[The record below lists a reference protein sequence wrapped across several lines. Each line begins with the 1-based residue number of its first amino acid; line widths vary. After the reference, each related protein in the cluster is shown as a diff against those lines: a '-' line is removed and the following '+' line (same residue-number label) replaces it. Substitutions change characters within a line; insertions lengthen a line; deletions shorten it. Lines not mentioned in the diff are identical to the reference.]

1 MKNFQKRNNF
11 FYLLLTNSLI
21 LYGAIVNKWPIFL
34 VIYGFWLETIIIS
47 IFETLKILF
56 AKGENS
62 KPPNMAL
69 ATQYLLIK
77 FGMLLFYLI
86 FIVVF
91 IGLLHSSKTDSIKIL
106 NAVYFRDKFF
116 NAALLSMILGG
127 LLNFIVIY
135 WMELRTNFG
144 AKHFFNFLDARTLTI
159 HLVIVIGT
167 FALEFADKNL
177 LFNENLDKKYVFLS
191 IFILVKTIADLV
203 SIQFS
208 NNEEDLPTTP
218 NNYI

>member
-21 LYGAIVNKWPIFL
+21 LYGAIVNQWPIFL

-62 KPPNMAL
+62 KPPNITL
-69 ATQYLLIK
+69 ATQHLLIK

-91 IGLLHSSKTDSIKIL
+91 IGLFHSSKTDSIKIL

-167 FALEFADKNL
+167 FALDFADKNL

>member
-21 LYGAIVNKWPIFL
+21 LYGAIVNQWPIFL

-86 FIVVF
+86 FIVLF
-91 IGLLHSSKTDSIKIL
+91 IGLFHSSKTDSIKIL

-167 FALEFADKNL
+167 FALDFADKNL

>member
-1 MKNFQKRNNF
+1 
-11 FYLLLTNSLI
+11 
-21 LYGAIVNKWPIFL
+21 
-34 VIYGFWLETIIIS
+34 
-47 IFETLKILF
+47 
-56 AKGENS
+56 
-62 KPPNMAL
+62 
-69 ATQYLLIK
+69 
-77 FGMLLFYLI
+77 
-86 FIVVF
+86 
-91 IGLLHSSKTDSIKIL
+91 
-106 NAVYFRDKFF
+106 
-116 NAALLSMILGG
+116 
-127 LLNFIVIY
+127 
-135 WMELRTNFG
+135 MELRTKYG

-167 FALEFADKNL
+167 FALDFADKNL

>member
-135 WMELRTNFG
+135 WMELRTKYG

-167 FALEFADKNL
+167 FALDFADKNL

>member
-1 MKNFQKRNNF
+1 M
-11 FYLLLTNSLI
+11 LLTNSLI
-21 LYGAIVNKWPIFL
+21 LYGAIVNQWPIFL

>member
-1 MKNFQKRNNF
+1 M
-11 FYLLLTNSLI
+11 LLTNSLI
-21 LYGAIVNKWPIFL
+21 LYGAIVNQWPIFL

-62 KPPNMAL
+62 KPPNITL
-69 ATQYLLIK
+69 ATQHLLLK
-77 FGMLLFYLI
+77 LGMLLFYLI
-86 FIVVF
+86 FIVIF

-167 FALEFADKNL
+167 FALDFADKNL

>member
-1 MKNFQKRNNF
+1 M
-11 FYLLLTNSLI
+11 LLTNSLI
-21 LYGAIVNKWPIFL
+21 LYGAIVNQWPIFL

-62 KPPNMAL
+62 KPPNITL
-69 ATQYLLIK
+69 ATQHLLLK
-77 FGMLLFYLI
+77 LGMLLFYLI

>member
-21 LYGAIVNKWPIFL
+21 LYGAIVNQWPIFL

-62 KPPNMAL
+62 KPPNITL
-69 ATQYLLIK
+69 ATQHLLIK

-91 IGLLHSSKTDSIKIL
+91 IGLFHSSKTDSIKIL

>member
-1 MKNFQKRNNF
+1 MKYLQKRNNF

-21 LYGAIVNKWPIFL
+21 LYGAIVNQWPIFL

-62 KPPNMAL
+62 KPPNITL
-69 ATQYLLIK
+69 ATQHLLIK

-135 WMELRTNFG
+135 WMELRTKYG

-167 FALEFADKNL
+167 FALDFADKNL

>member
-21 LYGAIVNKWPIFL
+21 LYGAIVNQWPIFL

-62 KPPNMAL
+62 KPPNITL
-69 ATQYLLIK
+69 ATQHLLIK

-86 FIVVF
+86 FIVIF
-91 IGLLHSSKTDSIKIL
+91 IGLFHSSKTDSIKIL

-167 FALEFADKNL
+167 FALDFADKNL

>member
-21 LYGAIVNKWPIFL
+21 LYGAIVNQWPIFL

-62 KPPNMAL
+62 KPPNITL
-69 ATQYLLIK
+69 ATQHLLLK
-77 FGMLLFYLI
+77 LGMLLFYLI

-167 FALEFADKNL
+167 FALDFADKNL